1 MKGDKAMKFRNTAAA
16 LLAAAM
22 CLVSACGSNTAA
34 PADGTQAET
43 EQTPAV
49 SLGEMRDMT
58 TQEIV
63 RDMGMGINLGNTFE
77 ATGGAGT
84 TVQSFETM
92 WGSPV
97 VTQPLIQG
105 YADAGFGVMRLPVAW
120 SNLMADDYTISPE
133 LLARI
138 DEVTGWAVDS
148 GLYVI
153 MNIHWDGGWWE
164 KFPTEKE
171 ECMKKYT
178 RIWEQLCSYYG
189 KYGDKLMFESLNEE
203 GGWESIWNR
212 YSGTAGEEKEQSYAL
227 LNEINQKF
235 VDIVRASGG
244 NNEKRHLLIAGY
256 NTDVDLTCD
265 ELFVMPEDPAG
276 RCAVSVHYY
285 TPSTFC
291 LLEKDASWGKA
302 KKTWGHEKEVKE
314 MEDNMDK
321 LKTRFVDNGIPVI
334 MGEYG
339 CVAVRNKEPDVV
351 RRFNLCAAQSMYTR
365 GICPVLWDIKGL
377 FYDRY
382 FFTMKDEE
390 FMNGLKRIEAGEDV
404 MSEELAAYEKQREE
418 AREKKAAESAA
429 AEAAESSAA
438 EEQPSADNAA

>member
-1 MKGDKAMKFRNTAAA
+1 MTVRKIASA
-16 LLAAAM
+16 LLIAAIYM
-22 CLVSACGSNTAA
+22 ISSCGGSGNA
-34 PADGTQAET
+34 PAVT
-43 EQTPAV
+43 EQTGAAEETGTV
-49 SLGEMRDMT
+49 TIGEMRDMT
-58 TQEIV
+58 TQQIV
-63 RDMGMGINLGNTFE
+63 KDMGMGINLGNTFE
-77 ATGGAGT
+77 ATGGAGS

-120 SNLMADDYTISPE
+120 SNLMSEDYTISPE
-133 LLARI
+133 LLARV

-164 KFPTEKE
+164 NFPTEKE

-178 RIWEQLCSYYG
+178 RIWEQVSEYYN

-203 GGWESIWNR
+203 GGWDSIWNR

-235 VDIVRASGG
+235 VDTVRASGG

-256 NTDVDLTCD
+256 GTDIDLTCD
-265 ELFVMPEDPAG
+265 ELFKMPDDPAG

-285 TPSTFC
+285 TPSTLC
-291 LLEKDASWGKA
+291 ILEKDASWGKA
-302 KKTWGHEKEVKE
+302 RKVWGNEKDVKE
-314 MEDNMDK
+314 MEGYMDK
-321 LKTRFVDNGIPVI
+321 LKTHFVDNGVPVI
-334 MGEYG
+334 VGEYG
-339 CVAVRNKEPDVV
+339 CVAVKNKEADVV
-351 RRFNLCAAQSMYTR
+351 RRFNICAAQLMYER
-365 GICPVLWDIKGL
+365 DICPVLWDIKGL

-382 FFTMKDEE
+382 FFKMKDED
-390 FMNGLKRIEAGEDV
+390 FMNGLRRIEAGENV
-404 MSEELAAYEKQREE
+404 MREELDAYEKQREA
-418 AREKKAAESAA
+418 ARAEKAEKESADTA
-429 AEAAESSAA
+429 A
-438 EEQPSADNAA
+438 

>member
-1 MKGDKAMKFRNTAAA
+1 MDIRKTAAA
-16 LLAAAM
+16 VIAASACLL
-22 CLVSACGSNTAA
+22 SACGNGSVTASESTETVQQEA
-34 PADGTQAET
+34 PA
-43 EQTPAV
+43 PV
-49 SLGEMRDMT
+49 GEMRDMT

-63 RDMGMGINLGNTFE
+63 KDMGMGINLGNTFE
-77 ATGGAGT
+77 ATGGSGS

-120 SNLMADDYTISPE
+120 SNLMAEDYTISPE
-133 LLARI
+133 LLARV

-178 RIWEQLCSYYG
+178 RVWEQLTEYYG
-189 KYGDKLMFESLNEE
+189 KYGDKLIFESLNEE
-203 GGWESIWNR
+203 GGWDSIWNR
-212 YSGTAGEEKEQSYAL
+212 YSGTSGEDKEKSYAL

-256 NTDVDLTCD
+256 GTDIDLTCD
-265 ELFVMPEDPAG
+265 ELFKMPEDPAG

-285 TPSTFC
+285 TPSTLC
-291 LLEKDASWGKA
+291 ILEKDASWGKA
-302 KKTWGHEKEVKE
+302 RKVWGHEKDVAE
-314 MEDNMDK
+314 MEGYMDK
-321 LKTRFVDNGIPVI
+321 LKTRFVDNGVPVI
-334 MGEYG
+334 VGEYG
-339 CVAVRNKEPDVV
+339 CVAVKNKENDVV
-351 RRFNLCAAQSMYTR
+351 RRFNLCAAQMMYTR
-365 GICPVLWDIKGL
+365 DMCPVLWDIKGL

-382 FFTMKDEE
+382 FFNMKDEE

-418 AREKKAAESAA
+418 ARAEKEAETGTGADAA
-429 AEAAESSAA
+429 
-438 EEQPSADNAA
+438 